1 MSIAD
6 RRGAV
11 PTHVFTAGTH
21 AQMTLQQVYDLLPP
35 APSPETVRLSGL
47 AADCWARRLAGVIHL
62 YFDLTE
68 ASRHKLRAAAAAK
81 GRDAAASSGQLSKT
95 APAPAPIPPAS
106 SRAGASCSGNGGGGG
121 GVSAASKL
129 RGAKAAG
136 PGSLW
141 RQKEVDRRKGE
152 RILSSDAVTRP
163 TSVSVLRS
171 APSER
176 ARPAASSMQFAAAH
190 CTLTTN
196 ASLGAGC
203 LPCCPGTTAGC
214 FERRDCAAIL
224 RRGQRSQRRR
234 KARCRARRDPTS
246 IRSERSTCERPNHGS
261 GAGGC
266 PCRRQGRPRR
276 LRRRGFISIGPGHS
290 SPVDAHAS
298 KRCRLDG
305 RLCRSGHAWR
315 GEQLE
320 PLTCL
325 PRHRW
330 PLQRRRLVATRPAT
344 QQRPAGR
351 QRRPVRPHYRHAG
364 RTRGDAAARVCV
376 G

>member
-1 MSIAD
+1 MAPERGRPAQGRAHPFE
-6 RRGAV
+6 RRRHATDVSLG
-11 PTHVFTAGTH
+11 TA
-21 AQMTLQQVYDLLPP
+21 L
-35 APSPETVRLSGL
+35 
-47 AADCWARRLAGVIHL
+47 C
-62 YFDLTE
+62 
-68 ASRHKLRAAAAAK
+68 
-81 GRDAAASSGQLSKT
+81 
-95 APAPAPIPPAS
+95 
-106 SRAGASCSGNGGGGG
+106 
-121 GVSAASKL
+121 
-129 RGAKAAG
+129 
-136 PGSLW
+136 
-141 RQKEVDRRKGE
+141 
-152 RILSSDAVTRP
+152 
-163 TSVSVLRS
+163 
-171 APSER
+171 PSER
-176 ARPAASSMQFAAAH
+176 ARPAASSTQFAAAH

-246 IRSERSTCERPNHGS
+246 IRSERSTCERPYHGS